1 MNDSHIHVGQYFSI
15 YSNPLAIK
23 SFLDSVGVGR
33 FAVSSTTTC
42 NEDFHKVVDEIKRL
56 KELCGDRVLPVLWV
70 LPKMFKD
77 VDNTLGVLMDSG
89 IDWRCLKI
97 HPQLHPE
104 VWSKDDS
111 PEMKWVIRLSRTL
124 NCPILIHSGEM
135 PGCYPSLFANTFKDN
150 ADRTFILAHGR
161 PIKDTVDIMAVCPNV
176 WVDTAF
182 MPIDH
187 IVELC
192 KTGFVDRIL
201 WGTDYPIPKH
211 FYPDMDM
218 IDYYMGLVAELKR
231 SVSEEDF
238 EKITHKNFERLFGGV
253 KGV

>member
-15 YSNPLAIK
+15 YSTPLSIK

-33 FAVSSTTTC
+33 IAVSSTTTC
-42 NEDFHKVVDEIKRL
+42 DEDYRKVVDEIRGL
-56 KELCGDRVLPVLWV
+56 KDLYGDRVLPVLWV
-70 LPKMFKD
+70 LPQMFKE
-77 VDNTLGVLMDSG
+77 VDKTLGVLMDSG

-111 PEMKWVIRLSRTL
+111 SEMKWVIRLSRTL

-135 PGCYPSLFANTFKDN
+135 PGCYPTLYAKTFKDN
-150 ADRTFILAHGR
+150 PDRTFILAHGR
-161 PIKDTVDIMAVCPNV
+161 PIGETIDIMALYPNV

-182 MPIDH
+182 MPTEH
-187 IVELC
+187 ILELC
-192 KTGFVDRIL
+192 EAGFVDRIL

-211 FYPDMDM
+211 FYPDRNMKE
-218 IDYYMGLVAELKR
+218 YYMGLVMELKR
-231 SVSEEDF
+231 SVSEENF
-238 EKITHKNFERLFGGV
+238 EKITHKNFECLFGEV
-253 KGV
+253 K

>member
-1 MNDSHIHVGQYFSI
+1 
-15 YSNPLAIK
+15 
-23 SFLDSVGVGR
+23 
-33 FAVSSTTTC
+33 
-42 NEDFHKVVDEIKRL
+42 
-56 KELCGDRVLPVLWV
+56 
-70 LPKMFKD
+70 
-77 VDNTLGVLMDSG
+77 MDSG

-111 PEMKWVIRLSRTL
+111 SEMKWVIRLSRTL

-161 PIKDTVDIMAVCPNV
+161 PIKETVDIMTVCSNV

-182 MPIDH
+182 MPTDH

-192 KTGFVDRIL
+192 KAGFVDRIL

-211 FYPDMDM
+211 FYPDRNMKE
-218 IDYYMGLVAELKR
+218 YYMGLVMELKR
-231 SVSEEDF
+231 SVSEENF
-238 EKITHKNFERLFGGV
+238 EKITHKNFECLFGEV
-253 KGV
+253 K